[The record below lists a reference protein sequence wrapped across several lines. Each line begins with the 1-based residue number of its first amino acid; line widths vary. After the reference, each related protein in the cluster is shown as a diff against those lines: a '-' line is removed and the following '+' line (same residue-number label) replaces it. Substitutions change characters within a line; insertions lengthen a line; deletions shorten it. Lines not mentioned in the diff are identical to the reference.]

1 MISKQYFV
9 PNVSCTFPT
18 NMTLIPNTLNVSF
31 NCTSSKCLLFNI
43 MLTVLIAVAVPDLEP
58 FVGLVGA
65 LFSSTLVL
73 FFPAV
78 IELVTFWED
87 EAYMG
92 PFRWRVY
99 KNVLLILM
107 WLVVLV
113 TGAKSSIG
121 DIVDLYS

>member
-1 MISKQYFV
+1 
-9 PNVSCTFPT
+9 
-18 NMTLIPNTLNVSF
+18 
-31 NCTSSKCLLFNI
+31 

-87 EAYMG
+87 KAYMG
-92 PFRWRVY
+92 SYRWRVY